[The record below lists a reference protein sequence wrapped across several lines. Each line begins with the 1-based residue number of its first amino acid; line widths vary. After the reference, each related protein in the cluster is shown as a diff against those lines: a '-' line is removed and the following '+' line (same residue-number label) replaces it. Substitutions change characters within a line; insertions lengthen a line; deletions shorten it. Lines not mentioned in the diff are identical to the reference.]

1 MDTDRAD
8 RKRKSTELEF
18 IFSHIMIEGTKL
30 FEAETATLFI
40 LDEDK
45 NELWSQVATGTKG
58 IIKVKAVKGI
68 IGSCIQT
75 GQIINVPDAYKDKRF
90 NPEVGGKTDKV
101 LGAIQMVNKI
111 NKDGSP
117 SSFGPD
123 DETLLTMM
131 ASHVNS
137 LL

>member
-1 MDTDRAD
+1 MSCGMNCLLFMDTDRAD

-18 IFSHIMIEGTKL
+18 KL

-58 IIKVKAVKGI
+58 IIKVKAGKGI

-101 LGAIQMVNKI
+101 C
-111 NKDGSP
+111 
-117 SSFGPD
+117 FGHASK
-123 DETLLTMM
+123 TLRR
-131 ASHVNS
+131 
-137 LL
+137 